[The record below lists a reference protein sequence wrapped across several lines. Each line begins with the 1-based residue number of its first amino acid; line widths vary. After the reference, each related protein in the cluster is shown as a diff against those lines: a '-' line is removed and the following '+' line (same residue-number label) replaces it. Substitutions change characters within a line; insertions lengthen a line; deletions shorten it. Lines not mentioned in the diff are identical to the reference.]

1 MAVGA
6 AGVNVPLIIS
16 YPRSPPSVAYAMDGL
31 RNRMRGDTDKGY
43 MTTEL
48 FMIWPQGV
56 IEHASKNLCPINGPA
71 KNALWGHVIDICR
84 AKETEILLLPQTDHM
99 LQLLGINIS
108 KPLKAVFSCVGL
120 VSGDRVVEKNHFF
133 MSQEGCRSQ
142 KHDAQIH

>member
-1 MAVGA
+1 MSQKEKRHAFHQEHITVHLAVGA

-56 IEHASKNLCPINGPA
+56 IEHASKHLCPINGPA

-84 AKETEILLLPQTDHM
+84 AKETEILLLPQTV
-99 LQLLGINIS
+99 ITC
-108 KPLKAVFSCVGL
+108 FSCW
-120 VSGDRVVEKNHFF
+120 
-133 MSQEGCRSQ
+133 
-142 KHDAQIH
+142 A